1 MTMLSICVDFAHQVD
16 HVTFRLGEGKVVL
29 LGGLARVEVVTGRPF
44 LLTFFVSNDVRLHPT
59 DTSRCVWALVFC
71 CCCCCC
77 CCCRCQE
84 KRDHFSCSRCC

>member
-1 MTMLSICVDFAHQVD
+1 MD

-59 DTSRCVWALVFC
+59 DT
-71 CCCCCC
+71 
-77 CCCRCQE
+77 
-84 KRDHFSCSRCC
+84 KR